1 MQFLNVLIGVLG
13 DICDENN
20 YHSTNT
26 TLNKA
31 QLFKMSRFGVG
42 AWILL
47 TAPQTEIRILW
58 RVKNTLFLNALNVLF
73 CRQKY
78 PQIFTNNDNNV
89 KDQGTL
95 VLGGMSEISVLI
107 KAANAIFF
115 CLVPDLVLCLVLPL

>member
-1 MQFLNVLIGVLG
+1 MLIGVLG

-58 RVKNTLFLNALNVLF
+58 RVKNTLFLNAMSIVYLTEIIISGHCFV
-73 CRQKY
+73 
-78 PQIFTNNDNNV
+78 TN
-89 KDQGTL
+89 L
-95 VLGGMSEISVLI
+95 VLALETLRIAKGYITTIQHTTHINGVTKDSVS
-107 KAANAIFF
+107 
-115 CLVPDLVLCLVLPL
+115 